1 MGIGGGGG
9 SEKRHNDVSRSK
21 YRYVTLPLQSAE
33 EKKGKLSFEGL
44 TETGWYIWHLFN
56 REEGV

>member
-1 MGIGGGGG
+1 MMNKCDISHGDWGGG

-33 EKKGKLSFEGL
+33 EKRE
-44 TETGWYIWHLFN
+44 TEF
-56 REEGV
+56 